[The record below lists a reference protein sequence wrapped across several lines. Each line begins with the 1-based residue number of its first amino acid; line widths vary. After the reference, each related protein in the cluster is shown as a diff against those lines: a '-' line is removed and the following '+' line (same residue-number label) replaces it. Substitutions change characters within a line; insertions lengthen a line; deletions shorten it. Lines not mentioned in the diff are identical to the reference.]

1 MYNEFHRA
9 SIFVLCGTH
18 MPACSVC
25 YNAVQSYRI
34 GWSTPLVSLDSSN
47 LLPGI

>member
-1 MYNEFHRA
+1 MHFTVA
-9 SIFVLCGTH
+9 TIFVLCGTH
-18 MPACSVC
+18 IPTCSVC
-25 YNAVQSYRI
+25 YNAVLSYRI